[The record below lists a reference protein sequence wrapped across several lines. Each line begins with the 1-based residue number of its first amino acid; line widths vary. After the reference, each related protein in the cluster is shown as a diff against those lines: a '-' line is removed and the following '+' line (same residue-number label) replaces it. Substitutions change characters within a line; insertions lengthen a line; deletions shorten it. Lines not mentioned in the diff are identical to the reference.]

1 MWISREIS
9 QRLLLL
15 NKKKRVFD
23 ILQIGQ
29 SRDIASKV
37 FDYVLVLVIVV
48 NILVMVFE
56 TFDSLKEFRFVFEIL
71 EIVCI
76 LFFAMEYILRI
87 WTSDYLYPDVSR
99 GRAAANFIFSFDGIV
114 ELFTI
119 LPFFFLSGF
128 VVFRMLRV
136 VRIFH
141 LFRLNANYD
150 SFNVITTVLKEK
162 KNQILSSLFILF
174 VLVLG
179 ASICMYSAEHEVQPE
194 VFDNAFSGIWW
205 SVSTILTIGYG
216 DMYPVTVAGRIMAV
230 IISVLGVGVV
240 AIPTGIIS
248 AGFVEYYSRMQREEQ
263 KGRGTIALNATP
275 ESGLIGLDMEGLAND
290 FGILPLVIIR
300 DGAVV
305 IPTDDIRITNG
316 DTLVY
321 YDDSI

>member
-1 MWISREIS
+1 M
-9 QRLLLL
+9 
-15 NKKKRVFD
+15 NKRKRVFD
-23 ILQIGQ
+23 IIQIGQ
-29 SRDIASKV
+29 SRDIASKA
-37 FDYVLVLVIVV
+37 FDYVLVLVIVT
-48 NILVMVFE
+48 NILVMILE
-56 TFDSLKEFRFVFEIL
+56 TFEPLTEYGYVFEIV
-71 EIVCI
+71 EIACI
-76 LFFAMEYILRI
+76 LFFAMEYVLRI
-87 WTSDYLYPDVSR
+87 WTADYLYPDVSR
-99 GRAAANFIFSFDGIV
+99 GRAAANFIISFDGIV

-141 LFRLNANYD
+141 LFRLNASYD

-162 KNQILSSLFILF
+162 RNQILSSLFILF

-179 ASICMYSAEHEVQPE
+179 ASLCMYSAEHDVQPE

-216 DMYPVTVAGRIMAV
+216 DMYPVTAAGRIMAV
-230 IISVLGVGVV
+230 IISILGVGVV

-248 AGFVEYYSRMQREEQ
+248 AGFVEYYSRMQRDELHS
-263 KGRGTIALNATP
+263 RGTIALNATP
-275 ESGLIGLDMEGLAND
+275 ESGLTGLNMEELMKD
-290 FGILPLVIIR
+290 FGISPLVIIR

-305 IPTDDIRITNG
+305 IPTDDIRIING

-321 YDDSI
+321 YDDPI

>member
-1 MWISREIS
+1 M
-9 QRLLLL
+9 
-15 NKKKRVFD
+15 NKNKKRVFD
-23 ILQIGQ
+23 IIQIGQ
-29 SRDIASKV
+29 SRDIASKA

-48 NILVMVFE
+48 NILVMVLE
-56 TFDSLKEFRFVFEIL
+56 TFESFAGYMKIFEL
-71 EIVCI
+71 VEIACI
-76 LFFAMEYILRI
+76 LFFAVEYVLRI
-87 WTSDYLYPDVSR
+87 WTSDLLYTGVSK

-141 LFRLNANYD
+141 LFRLNASYD
-150 SFNVITTVLKEK
+150 SFNVITTVLKDK

-179 ASICMYSAEHEVQPE
+179 ASITMYAAEHEVQPD

-230 IISVLGVGVV
+230 VISILGVGVV

-248 AGFVEYYSRMQREEQ
+248 AGFVEYYARMQREELH
-263 KGRGTIALNATP
+263 GRGTIALNVSP
-275 ESGLIGLDMEGLAND
+275 ESGMVGLGTEQLMNE
-290 FGILPLVIIR
+290 FGISPLVIIR

-305 IPTDDIRITNG
+305 IPTDDIRIVNG